1 MNKEEFRDLVRKVS
15 DGEASDTEVAL
26 YNRYYAAYQQAGEM
40 WDEQEMGDQGRVS
53 ARLKQRIHQ
62 QIRPAVVIPFWKRH
76 LRMASAAA
84 VLLLLSA
91 GLVFYL
97 NTQRSMEADLASHDV
112 APGGNKAVLTL
123 GNGTRIALTD
133 ALNGELAQESGI
145 SVKKTK
151 DGQLVYTVME
161 SSDPGDPAQAGGIYN
176 TVSTPMGGQYQINL
190 PDGTKVW
197 LNAASSLKFPASF
210 ANLKERRVELVGEA
224 YFEVS
229 HNKKLPFIVKTEKQ
243 DVLVLGT
250 HFNINSYPDEPA
262 TRTTLLQGA
271 VLVRRLGSRSEKGN
285 RDFVVIK
292 PGQQCTLGQ
301 RIGVEDA
308 DVEMVTAWKDGNF
321 LFNDTDLPNI
331 MKQLARWYNVDIDY
345 SNVPADRFFTGF
357 ISRDVNLSKVLKMLE
372 ETGRIKFKVEHN
384 NIKIINE

>member
-15 DGEASDTEVAL
+15 DGEATETEISL
-26 YNRYYAAYQQAGEM
+26 YNRYYAAYQQEGEM
-40 WDEQEMGDQGRVS
+40 WDEEKMGDKGRIY
-53 ARLKQRIHQ
+53 ARLKQRIYQ
-62 QIRPAVVIPFWKRH
+62 QITPAVIIPFWKRH
-76 LRMASAAA
+76 LRMVSAAA
-84 VLLLLSA
+84 VLLLFST
-91 GLVFYL
+91 GLLFYL
-97 NTQRSMEADLASHDV
+97 NTKNNVEAELVSHDV

-123 GNGTRIALTD
+123 GNGTRIALTEAVD
-133 ALNGELAQESGI
+133 GELARESGI
-145 SVKKTK
+145 SVKKAK
-151 DGQLVYTVME
+151 DGQLVYTMME
-161 SSDPGDPAQAGGIYN
+161 SSGPGDLAQAVGIYN

-190 PDGTKVW
+190 PDGTRVW
-197 LNAASSLKFPASF
+197 LNAASSLKFPTSF
-210 ANLKERRVELVGEA
+210 ANLKERRVELVGEG

-243 DVLVLGT
+243 EVLVLGT
-250 HFNINSYPDEPA
+250 HFNINSYSDEAA

-292 PGQQCTLGQ
+292 PGQQCALGKQ
-301 RIGVEDA
+301 IGVEDA

-331 MKQLARWYNVDIDY
+331 MKQLARWYNVHVDY
-345 SNVPADRFFTGF
+345 SNVPANRFFTGF
-357 ISRDVNLSKVLKMLE
+357 ISRDVHLSKVLKMLE
-372 ETGRIKFKVEHN
+372 ETGRIKFKVTHN

>member
-15 DGEASDTEVAL
+15 DGEATETEVSL
-26 YNRYYAAYQQAGEM
+26 YNRYYAAYQQEGEM
-40 WDEQEMGDQGRVS
+40 WDEEKMGDKGRIY
-53 ARLKQRIHQ
+53 ARLKQRIYQ
-62 QIRPAVVIPFWKRH
+62 QIAPAVIIPFWKRR

-84 VLLLLSA
+84 VLLLFSA
-91 GLVFYL
+91 GLLFYL
-97 NTQRSMEADLASHDV
+97 NTRNDVESELASHDV

-133 ALNGELAQESGI
+133 AVNGELARQSGI
-145 SVKKTK
+145 SVKKAK
-151 DGQLVYTVME
+151 DGQLVYTMME
-161 SSDPGDPAQAGGIYN
+161 SSVPGDPAQTAGIYN
-176 TVSTPMGGQYQINL
+176 TVSTPMGGQYQISL
-190 PDGTKVW
+190 PDGTRVW

-210 ANLKERRVELVGEA
+210 ANLKERRVELVGEG

-229 HNKKLPFIVKTEKQ
+229 HNKRLPFIVKTEKQ
-243 DVLVLGT
+243 EVLVLGT
-250 HFNINSYPDEPA
+250 HFNINSYSDETA

-271 VLVRRLGSRSEKGN
+271 VLVRRLGPGSEKGN

-292 PGQQCTLGQ
+292 PGQQCALGKQ
-301 RIGVEDA
+301 IGVEDA

-321 LFNDTDLPNI
+321 LFNHTDLPNI
-331 MKQLARWYNVDIDY
+331 MKQLARWYNVHVDY
-345 SNVPADRFFTGF
+345 SNVPANRFFTGF

-372 ETGRIKFKVEHN
+372 ETGRIKFKVTHN

>member
-15 DGEASDTEVAL
+15 DGEATETEVSL
-26 YNRYYAAYQQAGEM
+26 YNRYYAAYQQEGEM
-40 WDEQEMGDQGRVS
+40 WDEENMGDKGRIYV
-53 ARLKQRIHQ
+53 RLKQRIYQ
-62 QIRPAVVIPFWKRH
+62 QIAPAVIVPFWKRH

-84 VLLLLSA
+84 VLLLFSA
-91 GLVFYL
+91 GLLFFL
-97 NTQRSMEADLASHDV
+97 NTKSDVEAELVSHDV

-133 ALNGELAQESGI
+133 AVNGELARQSGI
-145 SVKKTK
+145 SVKKAK

-161 SSDPGDPAQAGGIYN
+161 SSGSGDPAQTTGIYN

-190 PDGTKVW
+190 PDGTRVW

-210 ANLKERRVELVGEA
+210 VNLKERRVELVGEG

-243 DVLVLGT
+243 EVLVLGT
-250 HFNINSYPDEPA
+250 HFNINSYPDESA

-292 PGQQCTLGQ
+292 PGQQCALGQ
-301 RIGVEDA
+301 QIGVEDA

-331 MKQLARWYNVDIDY
+331 MKQLARWYNVHVDY
-345 SNVPADRFFTGF
+345 SNVPANRFFTGF

-372 ETGRIKFKVEHN
+372 ETGRIKFKVVHN